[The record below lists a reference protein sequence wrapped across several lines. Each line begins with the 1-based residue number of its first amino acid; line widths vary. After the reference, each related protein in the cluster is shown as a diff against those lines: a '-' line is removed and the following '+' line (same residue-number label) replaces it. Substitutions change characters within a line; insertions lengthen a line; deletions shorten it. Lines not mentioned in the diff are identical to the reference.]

1 MCLEELNANL
11 VYNQRTFYV
20 NMIDLNPWV
29 NFFTHFLFFSFL
41 PVPLSST
48 SPVQSVLP
56 VAFLMLEK
64 TKIPSNPGCL
74 SSFTNRVEDKWP
86 HDQ

>member
-1 MCLEELNANL
+1 MSAAGQIEQQDEATLQTEEESPTKPA
-11 VYNQRTFYV
+11 
-20 NMIDLNPWV
+20 DE
-29 NFFTHFLFFSFL
+29 
-41 PVPLSST
+41 VPLSST